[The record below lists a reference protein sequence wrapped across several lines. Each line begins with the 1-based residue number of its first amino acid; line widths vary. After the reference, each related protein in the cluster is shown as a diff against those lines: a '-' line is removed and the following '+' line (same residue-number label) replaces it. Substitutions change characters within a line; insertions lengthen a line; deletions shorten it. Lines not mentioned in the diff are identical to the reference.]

1 MSIMKIYTI
10 GFAKKNA
17 EIFFNLLNIN
27 NIERLVDIRLN
38 PRGQLAGFTKQDDLP
53 YFLSNLIC
61 CEYHYLKILAPSDEL
76 LSNYRNDKNWDKYA
90 LEFEKLMD
98 ERKIPYSLDRT
109 FFEEK
114 NCCLLCSESTPDNC
128 HRRLVSERLAR
139 YWNNFEIIHI
149 V

>member
-1 MSIMKIYTI
+1 MKLYTI
-10 GFAKKNA
+10 GFAKKTA
-17 EIFFNLLNIN
+17 EKFFNLLEAN

-53 YFLSNLIC
+53 YFLSRLAH
-61 CEYHYLKILAPSDEL
+61 CEYHYFKVLAPSDEI
-76 LSNYRNDKNWDKYA
+76 LSNYRNDKNWNRYV
-90 LEFEKLMD
+90 LEFEKLMN

-114 NCCLLCSESTPDNC
+114 TCCLLCSEPTPDKC

-139 YWNNFEIIHI
+139 YWSKLEIVHI

>member
-1 MSIMKIYTI
+1 MKLYTI
-10 GFAKKNA
+10 GFAKKTA
-17 EIFFNLLNIN
+17 ERFFSLLEAN

-53 YFLSNLIC
+53 YFLSRLIQ
-61 CEYHYLKILAPSDEL
+61 CEYHYLNVLAPSDKI
-76 LSNYRNDKNWDKYA
+76 LSNYRNDKNWNRYV

-109 FFEEK
+109 LFEEK
-114 NCCLLCSESTPDNC
+114 ICCLLCSEPTPDKC

-139 YWNNFEIIHI
+139 YWSKLEIVHI

>member
-1 MSIMKIYTI
+1 MKLYTI
-10 GFAKKNA
+10 GFAKKTA
-17 EIFFNLLNIN
+17 EKFFNLLEANK
-27 NIERLVDIRLN
+27 IERLVDIRLN

-53 YFLSNLIC
+53 YFLSRLAH
-61 CEYHYLKILAPSDEL
+61 CEYHYLKVLAPSDEI
-76 LSNYRNDKNWDKYA
+76 LSNYRNDKNWNRYV
-90 LEFEKLMD
+90 LEFEKLMN

-114 NCCLLCSESTPDNC
+114 ICCLLCSEPMPDKC

-139 YWNNFEIIHI
+139 YWSKLEIVHI